1 MTEQALNEVLK
12 RVKRFETRFTRY
24 LRIQGFDKQMAKPEW
39 RDGVLVIPTLFTPLA
54 DILEAIASGGRQL
67 PPDGEGVDIHH
78 QGIKIA
84 NVLVEISEGSDA

>member
-1 MTEQALNEVLK
+1 VNDIAINELLK

-54 DILEAIASGGRQL
+54 DILEAIPKGGMKQ
-67 PPDGEGVDIHH
+67 PPEGEGVDIHCN
-78 QGIKIA
+78 GMKIA
-84 NVLVEISEGSDA
+84 NILTDPDYE